1 MSPRLFLVLLFII
14 LPLAEI
20 FVLAEVGAALG
31 GVLTVAL
38 VVFSAVLG
46 ALLLR
51 HQGFYT
57 LRQVRASLDRGEPPA
72 LPMLEGGV
80 LVLAAV
86 LLLVP
91 GFITDIVGLA
101 LLITPLRRTLVKGFL
116 RRVLVARPGRGG
128 PPPGPGESPRTLEG
142 EYRRED

>member
-1 MSPRLFLVLLFII
+1 MSPRLILILLFIV

-20 FVLAEVGAALG
+20 YVLAEVGAALG
-31 GVLTVAL
+31 GVPTVAL

-57 LRQVRASLDRGEPPA
+57 VRQVRASMERGEPPA
-72 LPMLEGGV
+72 VPVLEGGV

-91 GFITDIVGLA
+91 GFITDAAGLA
-101 LLITPLRRTLVKGFL
+101 LLITPLRRALVNGFL
-116 RRVLVARPGRGG
+116 RRVTVVSRRG
-128 PPPGPGESPRTLEG
+128 PPPGGDAGPRTIEG

>member
-1 MSPRLFLVLLFII
+1 MNPRWFLFLLFIV

-20 FVLAEVGAALG
+20 YVLAEAGAALG
-31 GVLTVAL
+31 GVTTVAL

-51 HQGFYT
+51 HQGLYT
-57 LRQVRASLDRGEPPA
+57 VRQVRASLDRGEPPA
-72 LPMLEGGV
+72 VPMLEGV
-80 LVLAAV
+80 LLVLAAV

-91 GFITDIVGLA
+91 GFITDAIGLG
-101 LLITPLRRTLVKGFL
+101 LLVTPLRRALVTGFL
-116 RRVLVARPGRGG
+116 RRVLVVRPPPG
-128 PPPGPGESPRTLEG
+128 PPPGDGEGPRTIEG